1 MDSFSVRKSLNSYVK
16 KLLDEWGMFIFV
28 GVVIVG
34 LGAGNIY
41 QGLSHTSTKLEEQ
54 IEFINLMNFNQK
66 VMDDNYKL
74 LDLNRRQVI
83 QIQQMDTFIQQMYR
97 RLQQYE
103 PLPDLPGQNK
113 PERSEA

>member
-1 MDSFSVRKSLNSYVK
+1 MKDLLN
-16 KLLDEWGMFIFV
+16 EWGTHIFV
-28 GVVIVG
+28 GIVIFG

-41 QGLSHTSTKLEEQ
+41 QSLSHTSTKLEEQ
-54 IEFINLMNFNQK
+54 IEFIDLMNFNQK

-74 LDLNRRQVI
+74 LDLNRKRGI

-103 PLPDLPGQNK
+103 PLPDLPGDKDRPN
-113 PERSEA
+113 RSDANWINDTKI